1 MFDYETWLSMTQEI
15 PKDRM
20 ADALR
25 AVVDRHRYFEREPEI
40 LAQEIQAATL
50 WHERLDTQADAD
62 GPHPWVQPTGK
73 FDSYPPNW
81 RVLHGGE
88 EWVAVSDRVVCGEP
102 GVASEWVPAQDVD
115 APDEPNDETQEE
127 TNE

>member
-1 MFDYETWLSMTQEI
+1 MFDYETWVSMTQNI

-25 AVVDRHRYFEREPEI
+25 AVVERHRYFEREPEI

-50 WHERLDTQADAD
+50 WHERLDAQANAD
-62 GPHPWVQPTGK
+62 GPQPWVQPTDK
-73 FDSYPPNW
+73 FDAYPPDW
-81 RVLHGGE
+81 RVLHGGG

-102 GVASEWVPAQDVD
+102 GVASEWVP
-115 APDEPNDETQEE
+115 TQEA